1 MTVSGEWEQV
11 REQLKSEGPIDIIV
25 GLPTCNDAA
34 TAKHVVTSLLAGLG
48 KACPEAPALLV
59 NADAG
64 SQDGTPD
71 LVRQAVEEGASGQ
84 PVHHAM
90 VTLQPGVLASRA
102 IEESGMPGRT
112 QAFQTFLGVA
122 GELDSKACV
131 VVDANLRSVEPEWMD
146 LLLRPVLD
154 KNADYVSPLFQRPRY
169 DGSLTNSIL
178 YPLSRALYGTRL
190 RYQSGACGLSGK
202 LAKASLGKGFWDDV
216 HTRFGVDIALA
227 TLAVAEGHEV
237 CQVFLGPKIYEGRRA
252 SGELSEVLAQ
262 AVGAVF
268 HFMETYPE
276 VWESKAGSTEPAT
289 YGPPFEPGTETVA
302 INVER
307 MLNGFRQGLRDLLPI
322 WKVAL
327 PPETL
332 SRILPLGL
340 VDDEEFRFPA
350 PLWVQTVYDF
360 ALAYHERGLH
370 QEHLLKSLTPLY
382 LGRTASLVLE
392 TRDGGSDEVERT
404 IEALCQTFERMKP
417 YLIDRWRFQ

>member
-1 MTVSGEWEQV
+1 MTVSGNWEEV
-11 REQLKSEGPIDIIV
+11 RGPLKGAGPVDIVV
-25 GLPTCNDAA
+25 GLPTCNDTA
-34 TAKHVVTSLLAGLG
+34 TAKHVVASMLAGLG
-48 KACPEAPALLV
+48 KAYPEARALLV
-59 NADAG
+59 NVDAG

-71 LVRQAVEEGASGQ
+71 LVRQTVEEGASG
-84 PVHHAM
+84 PPIHHAA
-90 VTLQPGVLASRA
+90 VTLQPGSLSARA

-112 QAFQTFLGVA
+112 QAVQTFLTVA
-122 GELDSKACV
+122 DELNARACV

-154 KNADYVSPLFQRPRY
+154 KNADYVGPVFRRPRY

-178 YPLSRALYGTRL
+178 YPMSRALYGTRL

-202 LAKASLGKGFWDDV
+202 LARAALGKGFWEDA

-227 TLAVAEGHEV
+227 TLAVAEGYDV
-237 CQVFLGPKIYEGRRA
+237 CQVCLGPKVYEGRRGA
-252 SGELSEVLAQ
+252 GELAEVLAQ

-268 HFMETYPE
+268 HFMETYQE
-276 VWESKAGSTEPAT
+276 VWEGRTGSKPPAA
-289 YGPPFEPGTETVA
+289 YGPPYEPDTDAVA

-322 WKVAL
+322 WRAAL

-332 SRILPLGL
+332 SRILPLG
-340 VDDEEFRFPA
+340 VIEDEEFRFPA
-350 PLWVQTVYDF
+350 RLWVQTVYDF
-360 ALAYHERGLH
+360 ALAYHERTIH

-392 TRDGGSDEVERT
+392 TQEGRPDEVERT
-404 IEALCQTFERMKP
+404 IEVLCQTFEGMKP
-417 YLIDRWRFQ
+417 YLIDRWRFP

>member
-1 MTVSGEWEQV
+1 MTISGEWEQV
-11 REQLKSEGPIDIIV
+11 REPLASAGPVDIIV

-34 TAKHVVTSLLAGLG
+34 TAKHVVTSLLAGVG
-48 KACPEAPALLV
+48 KAYPEVTTLLV

-90 VTLQPGVLASRA
+90 MILQPGALDVRA

-112 QAFQTFLGVA
+112 QAFETILGVVA
-122 GELDSKACV
+122 ELKSKACV
-131 VVDANLRSVEPEWMD
+131 IVDGNLRSVEPAWMD

-154 KNADYVSPLFQRPRY
+154 RNADYVSPVFRRPRY
-169 DGSLTNSIL
+169 DGSLTNSII
-178 YPLSRALYGTRL
+178 YPLSRALYGARL
-190 RYQSGACGLSGK
+190 RYQGGACGLSGK
-202 LAKASLGKGFWDDV
+202 LAKASLAKGFWEDV
-216 HTRFGVDIALA
+216 HARFGVDIALA
-227 TLAVAEGHEV
+227 TLAVAEGYEI
-237 CQVFLGPKIYEGRRA
+237 CQVCVGPKIYEGRRGA
-252 SGELSEVLAQ
+252 GDLSEVLGQ

-268 HFMETYPE
+268 HFMETYQE
-276 VWESKAGSTEPAT
+276 AWADRTGSKPPAV
-289 YGPPFEPGTETVA
+289 YGPAYEPGTEMVT

-307 MLNGFRQGLRDLLPI
+307 MLKGFRQGLRDLLPI
-322 WKVAL
+322 WKVVL

-332 SRILPLGL
+332 DKILPLGL

-350 PLWVQTVYDF
+350 SLWVQTVYDF
-360 ALAYHERGLH
+360 ALAYHEQALH
-370 QEHLLKSLTPLY
+370 QEHLVKSLTPLY

-392 TRDGGSDEVERT
+392 TRDDGPEEVERT